1 MKVVKCDRCEA
12 VETHGETLKG
22 TVPRRAFAQVTRR
35 YPDMLD
41 LCWTCAK
48 ELQGIVADWWEEDSG
63 KVEPLQ
69 ELDTFGN
76 KGE

>member
-12 VETHGETLKG
+12 VETIEVALTG
-22 TVPRRAFAQVTRR
+22 TVPDGAMERLMYR
-35 YPDMLD
+35 YLNKFD
-41 LCWTCAK
+41 LCRPCAK
-48 ELQGIVADWWEEDSG
+48 ELRGIVADWWEEDSG